1 MNTLPPMV
9 PLLLY
14 LMLQT
19 DPQLSPNACGSTRS
33 LSTKQYRRVGHRN
46 FVYWEFIHL
55 QRRYLQPWL
64 DK

>member
-33 LSTKQYRRVGHRN
+33 LSTKQYRRGTSEFRLLGVHSPATALSSTLVG
-46 FVYWEFIHL
+46 
-55 QRRYLQPWL
+55 
-64 DK
+64 